1 MSLPLS
7 TGTWGV
13 DPVHSTVQFSI
24 RHLGISSIR
33 GRFTDVDASVDVG
46 DDLSSSSLS
55 ATIGM
60 GSIDTGNADRDGHV
74 TSSDIFDAEANPK
87 MTFTSTS
94 ISSSGD
100 NDYQVTGDMTMHGV
114 TRSETLEVTF
124 FGTEDNPLD
133 GSVRAGFVAT
143 GSIDRTDYGIDWN
156 VPLAAGGFML
166 GTDVAITIDAQ
177 LVGPS
182 ASA

>member
-1 MSLPLS
+1 MSLPLAA
-7 TGTWGV
+7 GTWGV

-33 GRFTDVDASVDVG
+33 GRFTDVDASLTVG
-46 DDLSSSSLS
+46 DDLAASSVS

-74 TSSDIFDAEANPK
+74 TSSDIFDAQANPK
-87 MTFTSTS
+87 MTFVSTS
-94 ISSSGD
+94 ISAEADGT
-100 NDYQVTGDMTMHGV
+100 YTATGDMTMHGV
-114 TRSETLEVTF
+114 TRSETLAVTF

-133 GSVRAGFVAT
+133 GSVRAGFLAT
-143 GSIDRTDYGIDWN
+143 GSIDRTHYGIDWN
-156 VPLAAGGFML
+156 VPLSAGGFML
-166 GTDVAITIDAQ
+166 SNDVAISIDAQ

-182 ASA
+182 A